1 MSGQI
6 VLRSKS
12 KVNLYFEIKQQQENG
27 LHELESLF
35 YPLEHPCD
43 YLYIYPQQND
53 KGLRVVCP
61 VTALEKDS
69 ILHRTY
75 NTFFH
80 HTGLNPGISL
90 YLEKNVPMGAG
101 LGGGSSNA
109 AVFLKFLWNFF
120 ESHID
125 KTSLN
130 IRDLALSL
138 GSDVPFFLYDSPA
151 WVSGVG
157 ERVESCAIDLSG
169 YFLLVVIPDIFVS
182 TADAYKAWDDS
193 FLERKCF
200 SETQSLLT
208 RKGNSNIK
216 KKFATDIWMF
226 NSFEQ
231 VVFPK
236 YPELRLIKSEL
247 LQCGAS
253 GVALSGSGAAIS
265 ALFRNG
271 AEVEKASSW
280 LTERGIKA
288 YLNSL

>member
-1 MSGQI
+1 MSEQI
-6 VLRSKS
+6 VLQSKS
-12 KVNLYFEIKQQQENG
+12 KVNLYLEIKQQQENG

-35 YPLEHPCD
+35 YPLENPCD
-43 YLYIYPQQND
+43 YLYIYPQQNH
-53 KGLRVVCP
+53 KGLRVICP
-61 VTALEKDS
+61 VTALQKEN
-69 ILHRTY
+69 ILHSTY
-75 NTFFH
+75 NTFVNN
-80 HTGLNPGISL
+80 TGLNPGITL
-90 YLEKNVPMGAG
+90 YLEKNTPMGAG

-109 AVFLKFLWNFF
+109 AVFLKFLWKYF
-120 ESHID
+120 ERHID

-157 ERVESCAIDLSG
+157 DGIESGDIDLRG
-169 YFLLVVIPDIFVS
+169 FFLLVVLPDIFIS
-182 TADAYKAWDDS
+182 TAEAYKAWDDS
-193 FLERKCF
+193 FPVRKCF
-200 SETQSLLT
+200 SESQSLLT
-208 RKGNSNIK
+208 REGNSNIK

-247 LQCGAS
+247 LQFGAS
-253 GVALSGSGAAIS
+253 GVALSGSGASIS

-271 AEVEKASSW
+271 SEAEKASSW